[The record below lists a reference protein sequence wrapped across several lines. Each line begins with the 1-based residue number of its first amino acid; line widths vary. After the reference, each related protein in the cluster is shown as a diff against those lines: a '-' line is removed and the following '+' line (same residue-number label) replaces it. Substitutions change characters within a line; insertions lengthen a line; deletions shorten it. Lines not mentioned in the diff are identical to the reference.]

1 MGWRYRK
8 ATQPIARTNLI
19 AMQYKLKIVGAEM
32 YITAQS
38 LNDEEAD
45 AVRVYA
51 DDNEEDL
58 TNINGEIDAETLPG
72 YDAWNT
78 NMWVLDKPSDDA
90 DASFVVED
98 ADGEVTCEF
107 ELSDIKR
114 VKKPASKPLLAMPGE
129 NGVENVLLCVSNSKG
144 TVCDFMFESSEP
156 PVPED
161 FTYVVGELVTP
172 AGKGTFIDKVL
183 FKGQELEFGYD
194 SQDTDN
200 IGVTSQLFLT
210 GGDEEEE
217 E

>member
-1 MGWRYRK
+1 MKY
-8 ATQPIARTNLI
+8 T
-19 AMQYKLKIVGAEM
+19 LKITGAEM
-32 YITAQS
+32 HITAQS

-58 TNINGEIDAETLPG
+58 LNINGEIDTETLPG

-98 ADGEVTCEF
+98 ANGELACEF

-129 NGVENVLLCVSNSKG
+129 NGAENVLLCVSNSKG
-144 TVCDFMFESSEP
+144 TVCDFTFESPQP
-156 PVPED
+156 PAPED

-172 AGKGTFIDKVL
+172 AGKGAFIDKVL
-183 FKGQELEFGYD
+183 FKGHELEFGYD

-200 IGVTSQLFLT
+200 IGITSQLFPIE
-210 GGDEEEE
+210 GDEEDEE